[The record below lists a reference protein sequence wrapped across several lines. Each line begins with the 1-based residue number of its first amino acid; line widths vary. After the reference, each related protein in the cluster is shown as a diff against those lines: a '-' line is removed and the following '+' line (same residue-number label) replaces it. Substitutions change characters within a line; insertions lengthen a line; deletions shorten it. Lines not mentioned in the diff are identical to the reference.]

1 MSIRRIKRYW
11 KEGTY
16 MKLRSPD
23 TFKALMASRN
33 VTVRELADLAKC
45 SPAMIGHLRT
55 GWKTEHSPDLA
66 ERIAGAL
73 RCRVEDLYEVSN
85 DKDRAYFHQ
94 EIAA

>member
-1 MSIRRIKRYW
+1 MSPRRIKRYW

-33 VTVRELADLAKC
+33 VTVRELADMAHC
-45 SPAMIGHLRT
+45 SPAMIGFLRT
-55 GWKTEHSPDLA
+55 GDKKGTRPELS

-73 RCRVEDLYEVSN
+73 RCRVEDLYIVAN
-85 DKDRAYFHQ
+85 DNDAKAV
-94 EIAA
+94 A